1 MISGKC
7 RMIMTQLLPNLSQ
20 ENLMAIKR
28 VCDLC
33 ANPAT
38 KVGDDKSSTATFISL
53 ATKVEYKMKFQV
65 WRDVDGKVETTDLCL
80 KCASAA
86 LLTGKSEE

>member
-1 MISGKC
+1 
-7 RMIMTQLLPNLSQ
+7 
-20 ENLMAIKR
+20 MAVRR

-33 ANPAT
+33 GNPAT
-38 KVGDDKSSTATFISL
+38 KVSEVDSSSTASFISI
-53 ATKVEYKMKFQV
+53 ATKVEYKMKFQI
-65 WRDVDGKVETTDLCL
+65 WREVEGKVEATDLCM